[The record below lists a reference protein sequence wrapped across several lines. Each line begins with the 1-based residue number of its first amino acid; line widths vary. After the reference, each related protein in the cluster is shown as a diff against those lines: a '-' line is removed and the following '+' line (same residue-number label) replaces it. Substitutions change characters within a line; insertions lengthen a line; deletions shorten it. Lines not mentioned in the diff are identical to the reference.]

1 MTQEQQALV
10 FKDLC
15 GRLPY
20 SVYVKTKKFK
30 FPIELRYLSLDTL
43 PNVIPYLRPM
53 HSITGKEWADMNLY
67 GYIDETGKVHI
78 YGRLLENEL
87 IHPSVIRKQ
96 ILKDTKNIMSCEV
109 VHDDKSDVYIAHV
122 EMFPDARKGK
132 VSTMYGANERCRSLI
147 ESLGIKIYYRI
158 VDNKESFPLT
168 KSGKRDVKKI
178 AEKGLTNDCFIPIQ
192 ENGEYKAEYFESTPK
207 TLKKR

>member
-53 HSITGKEWADMNLY
+53 HSITGKEWA
-67 GYIDETGKVHI
+67 
-78 YGRLLENEL
+78 
-87 IHPSVIRKQ
+87 
-96 ILKDTKNIMSCEV
+96 ILKEWIFLA
-109 VHDDKSDVYIAHV
+109 SDS
-122 EMFPDARKGK
+122 KGK
-132 VSTMYGANERCRSLI
+132 CRYFDGFQNISAEDTVKAMDYLNSHYFDYRNLI
-147 ESLGIKIYYRI
+147 EQ
-158 VDNKESFPLT
+158 
-168 KSGKRDVKKI
+168 
-178 AEKGLTNDCFIPIQ
+178 GLALEAPEGMYQ
-192 ENGEYKAEYFESTPK
+192 
-207 TLKKR
+207 